1 MAFHPSVQYNVSLTC
16 RGLLRLFFFTPMPP
30 MPPYAPYYTCVTSH
44 EIHEYGNMKVT
55 MAEPSQR
62 VSQGHLFPSH
72 LHQQYQQY
80 SDSVYKRMAAK
91 STVPNRSKLRKKKRL
106 LRTRNGLASWIRES
120 QVYRCLSKMYIVMG
134 KKQEI
139 ANVT

>member
-1 MAFHPSVQYNVSLTC
+1 
-16 RGLLRLFFFTPMPP
+16 MPP

-91 STVPNRSKLRKKKRL
+91 STVPNRSKLRKKSACC
-106 LRTRNGLASWIRES
+106 GLATGW
-120 QVYRCLSKMYIVMG
+120 QVGYEKVKFIDVFRRCIS
-134 KKQEI
+134 
-139 ANVT
+139 